1 MSATTVTLPANIEY
15 VGAALLSTSILL
27 FGQNIVVSRY
37 RKAAG
42 IKYPQMY
49 AEKAE
54 ADASPAAYQF
64 NCAQRAHQNTLEN
77 IPILYVTTVLTAVR
91 YPVLAAITCAMF
103 TIGRISY
110 TRGYITGDPA
120 KRTGGLYLV
129 GALGMVGQLLASSYI
144 AGGWLYNGI
153 ISNLF

>member
-1 MSATTVTLPANIEY
+1 NLFSLEY
-15 VGAALLSTSILL
+15 VGAALLSTAVLL
-27 FGQNIVVSRY
+27 FGQNVVVSRY

-54 ADASPAAYQF
+54 ADASQAAYRF

-77 IPILYVTTVLTAVR
+77 IPILYVTTLITAMR
-91 YPVLAAITCAMF
+91 YPVLAASTCAMF

-120 KRTGGLYLV
+120 KVHTIRSIY
-129 GALGMVGQLLASSYI
+129 
-144 AGGWLYNGI
+144 
-153 ISNLF
+153 